1 MANLD
6 FFQSASFA
14 GDLHDSK
21 SSSDGLLCIS
31 GDGTFVPSLRMRRN
45 KRVLPIAVQK
55 RKSFRVARVC
65 ARVACQFVLEVGFVD
80 ELVLGCSAGDR
91 VSEAVHSVVPG
102 KCLMLRDSHIRLI
115 EFPRTSHC
123 HMVVHACMCSKT
135 MEQSCTWPLRA
146 AAQIYVMLLEHTE
159 WSRIGFFERLTLD
172 RDICIWYVGVVHR
185 TDG

>member
-1 MANLD
+1 
-6 FFQSASFA
+6 
-14 GDLHDSK
+14 
-21 SSSDGLLCIS
+21 
-31 GDGTFVPSLRMRRN
+31 MRRN

-102 KCLMLRDSHIRLI
+102 KHHKVIFFMLRDSRIRLI

-159 WSRIGFFERLTLD
+159 WSRISFFERLTLD